1 MDQDATRRE
10 TKPRHDPAKEA
21 FWRKAVVE
29 QRRSGQTVRAFCQ
42 GRGLTEPSFY
52 AWRAELVRR
61 DQRRRAAKGS
71 ADGQRPR
78 RTLSHSA
85 RSRFAKPASPFVAL
99 TVAGNQPS
107 LGSGPAI
114 EIELPGGER
123 LHVSSGCDRTTL
135 DVVLSALRERP
146 C

>member
-1 MDQDATRRE
+1 
-10 TKPRHDPAKEA
+10 
-21 FWRKAVVE
+21 
-29 QRRSGQTVRAFCQ
+29 
-42 GRGLTEPSFY
+42 
-52 AWRAELVRR
+52 
-61 DQRRRAAKGS
+61 
-71 ADGQRPR
+71 
-78 RTLSHSA
+78 
-85 RSRFAKPASPFVAL
+85 VAL